1 MALIEYGRTVRGI
14 VRRALAAALVAALGM
29 ILMAGTAVAAER
41 PTYRLQISGL
51 ADKSAT
57 ALFDELSLLKKSNR
71 SESFSELRYAIRRDV
86 DTLTEILRSFGY
98 YGARVSYQLDRSRR
112 PFELRLLV
120 TQGPQF
126 RIESFTV
133 TYLDAPEDEAELHE
147 AVKPLLLKPGTPAVA
162 DRVVAAERA
171 ILTRLPEIGH
181 PGVRLRKRDIVVDH
195 ESAAMQ
201 VDLRIRAGPRR
212 LFGPPRFSGADD
224 VRESFLAKLAP
235 WDEGELYDS
244 RKVEELR
251 RKLAETSLFT
261 SIETTVADDD
271 VDGTAPVEVQ
281 LTQSLHRTY
290 GFGANYASDE
300 GFGVFASW
308 EHRNFFHGGERFYV
322 EGRVAEIEQALINR
336 LEVPA
341 FLRPDQRLILDTR
354 LAHEQP
360 DAFTRW
366 GADTSAIVEREISS
380 VWTVQAGVSLEYANI
395 RDVRGERN
403 YYLVGGVAGFRR
415 DTTDNLF
422 DPTRGTRLLYTLRP
436 YIGEQN
442 GILQFLINDAT
453 ASAYW
458 SLDDRSRY
466 VAAARLRLGSIT
478 GAGLLR
484 LPADK
489 RFYAGGGASI
499 RGYRYQSAGPLDPE
513 GTPIGGRSL
522 MEAGVE
528 LRVKVTETIGVVP
541 FLEAGKV
548 SSGAL
553 PDFDGDVF
561 WGAGLGLRYYTS
573 FAPIRLDVAIPLNK
587 RREDNAYQIYISLGQ
602 SF

>member
-1 MALIEYGRTVRGI
+1 MAISELWRAVRG
-14 VRRALAAALVAALGM
+14 VLRAAFSAAAVICTLGFLQIAA
-29 ILMAGTAVAAER
+29 AAEG
-41 PTYRLQISGL
+41 PGYRLQITGL
-51 ADKSAT
+51 SDKSAA
-57 ALFDELSLLKKSNR
+57 ALFDELSLLKKSNKAD
-71 SESFSELRYAIRRDV
+71 SFSELRYSIRRDV
-86 DTLTEILRSFGY
+86 ESLTEILRSFGY

-112 PFELRLLV
+112 PFELRFLV

-126 RIESFTV
+126 TIESFTV
-133 TYLDAPEDEAELHE
+133 TFVDQPEDLSVLQEAAQSL
-147 AVKPLLLKPGTPAVA
+147 ALSPGTPAVS
-162 DRVVAAERA
+162 DRVVVAERA

-181 PGVRLRKRDIVVDH
+181 PAVRLERRDVVVDH
-195 ESAAMQ
+195 ETAAMR
-201 VDLRIRAGPRR
+201 VELRIHAGPPRN
-212 LFGPPRFSGADD
+212 FGPPRFTGADD
-224 VRESFLAKLAP
+224 VRTDFLVKLAP
-235 WDEGELYDS
+235 WNEGELYDS

-251 RKLAETSLFT
+251 RKLAETNLFT
-261 SIETTVADDD
+261 SIETAVEGADG
-271 VDGTAPVEVQ
+271 DGRAPVDVQ

-300 GFGVFASW
+300 GFGVSASW
-308 EHRNFFHGGERFYV
+308 EHRNFFHGGERFYL
-322 EGRVAEIEQALINR
+322 EGRVAEIEQALISR
-336 LEVPA
+336 LDVPA

-354 LAHEQP
+354 LAHEEP

-380 VWTVQAGVSLEYANI
+380 VWTVQAGASLEYANI
-395 RDVRGERN
+395 EDVRGKRN
-403 YYLVGGVAGFRR
+403 YYLVGGLAGLRR

-422 DPTRGTRLLYTLRP
+422 DPTRGTRLLYSLRP
-436 YIGEQN
+436 YIGQQS
-442 GILQFLINDAT
+442 GILQFLVNDVT
-453 ASAYW
+453 GSAYW
-458 SLDDRSRY
+458 SLDSRSRY

-522 MEAGVE
+522 IEGGLE
-528 LRVKVTETIGVVP
+528 LRVRVTDTIGVVP

-548 SSGAL
+548 SPDSL
-553 PDFDGDVF
+553 PNLDGRVF
-561 WGAGLGLRYYTS
+561 WGAGLGFRYYTA
-573 FAPIRLDVAIPLNK
+573 FAPLRLDLAIPLNK
-587 RREDNAYQIYISLGQ
+587 RPEDNSYQIYISLGQ